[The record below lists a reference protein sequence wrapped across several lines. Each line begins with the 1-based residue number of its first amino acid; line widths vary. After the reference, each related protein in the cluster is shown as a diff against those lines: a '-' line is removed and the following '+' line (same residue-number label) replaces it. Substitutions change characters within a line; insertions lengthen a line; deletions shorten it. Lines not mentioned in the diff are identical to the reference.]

1 MIYVIEK
8 QNGVKEKIILPD
20 DAKLA
25 TDEDLA
31 YFQSLADEATARRN
45 RQLEAY
51 NISEEILKRERQI
64 SRYKALLNK
73 NDYKRGKWID
83 GFLTDE
89 EYESVRLQMQEWRVN
104 INALED
110 EISKLVKQRD
120 ALTSQSS
127 VKSQS

>member
-89 EYESVRLQMQEWRVN
+89 EYEPVRLQMQEWRVN

>member
-64 SRYKALLNK
+64 SQYKALLNK

-89 EYESVRLQMQEWRVN
+89 EYEPVRLQMQEWRVN

-110 EISKLVKQRD
+110 EISELAKQRD